1 MPDVAASVA
10 AHHALMTSNLSLHLA
25 NANEQEIARRA
36 SRRPRRWLAG
46 R

>member
-1 MPDVAASVA
+1 
-10 AHHALMTSNLSLHLA
+10 MTSNLSQHLA

-36 SRRPRRWLAG
+36 SRRQRRWLGG